1 LRTTNSGEQL
11 QDGAYRL
18 LSSFKSRVHRLFFDK
33 SSAFEN
39 LPFAREAKPKE
50 KKKKKTEPSE
60 VPFTTQSIDTG
71 KSCLS
76 ICLGQMEKK
85 LR

>member
-1 LRTTNSGEQL
+1 MNSGEQL

-50 KKKKKTEPSE
+50 KKKKKQNHLRCPS
-60 VPFTTQSIDTG
+60 PHN
-71 KSCLS
+71 LS
-76 ICLGQMEKK
+76 IPVNHASASALDKW
-85 LR
+85 RRS